1 MTEELQVEYTVLDTV
16 SIQANATL
24 YKDGIKILPY
34 TTNIP
39 KEIVRQMTVASYKPY
54 AETINV
60 TTAETEVILD
70 YNTAT
75 SYDITFTNA
84 DGITN
89 SNIKLNAINI
99 PDYDQINVRINNTNA
114 NTISF
119 NTHTII
125 NSTETNTY
133 NIIFKN
139 NGNNIVLY
147 GNKIEQFN

>member
-16 SIQANATL
+16 SIQAPVTL

-39 KEIVRQMTVASYKPY
+39 KEIFRQMTVALYKPY

-75 SYDITFTNA
+75 SYDIIFTNA

-89 SNIKLNAINI
+89 SNIKLNAVNI
-99 PDYDQINVRINNTNA
+99 PDYDQINVRINNANA

-119 NTHTII
+119 NTYTII

>member
-1 MTEELQVEYTVLDTV
+1 MTEELQVEYTVLDTI
-16 SIQANATL
+16 SIQAPVTL

-39 KEIVRQMTVASYKPY
+39 KEIFRKMTVALYKPY
-54 AETINV
+54 TETINV
-60 TTAETEVILD
+60 TTTETDVTLD

-99 PDYDQINVRINNTNA
+99 PDYDQINVRINNANA

-119 NTHTII
+119 NTYTII

>member
-16 SIQANATL
+16 SIQAPVTL

-39 KEIVRQMTVASYKPY
+39 KEIFRQMTVALYKPY

-99 PDYDQINVRINNTNA
+99 PDYDQINVRINNANA

-119 NTHTII
+119 NTYTII

>member
-1 MTEELQVEYTVLDTV
+1 MTEEIQVEYTVLDTV

-24 YKDGIKILPY
+24 YKDGVKLLPY

-39 KEIVRQMTVASYKPY
+39 KEIFRQMTVALYKPY

-60 TTAETEVILD
+60 TTAETEVTLD

-75 SYDITFTNA
+75 SYDIAFTNA

-99 PDYDQINVRINNTNA
+99 PEYDQINVRINNTNA